1 MGNQLLMTATSC
13 YTNQDMIRAIRGQSR
28 RTTVE
33 EQWYTVE
40 EVAERV
46 KVSQETVRRWI
57 RRGRLRA
64 VLLGGTRLGYRITQS
79 DLQGFLQG
87 SRREQRRGELVA

>member
-1 MGNQLLMTATSC
+1 M
-13 YTNQDMIRAIRGQSR
+13 
-28 RTTVE
+28 E

-57 RRGRLRA
+57 RRGRLQA

-79 DLQGFLQG
+79 DLQRFLQG
-87 SRREQRRGELVA
+87 SRGEQRRGELVAAR